1 LSEDRRLLRQYREQG
16 SQAAF
21 ARLAARHLNFVYAT
35 CLRETGDAAQ
45 AEDAA
50 QVVFLLLARKA
61 PALRP
66 EQSLSGWLFQTARFT
81 ARNARRR
88 EARRR
93 AWEERAVEQTPPPGL
108 EENALWDRLGPAVN
122 DALAAL
128 GAKDRQAVL
137 LRFADGLSFPELGAA
152 LGTSE
157 DAARMRLNRA
167 LGRLRRF
174 FAKRGVTLSIAAL
187 AALLADRT
195 VQAAPAACAAT
206 VAKIGGAVPTSP
218 SIHLQLQGVQKA
230 MTISKLKLAATVG
243 AAAMLAG
250 SLPFV
255 TLAQTQRGVVL
266 PISYKKR
273 TLPLGGAQVSGD
285 RSGSAVIEQAARA
298 TASLHSLS
306 ADVEGDSIL
315 PPASWAPLAK
325 LTLKRPAQALSDS
338 PGTYGQTSIV
348 NGASFWFYMHRDK
361 TYQQEAGINLK
372 EDRVGPPVFS
382 TFFFNPG
389 VQGLIFSGL
398 TPSAGMRTRSLGTK
412 RWHGGTYMAVQL
424 THPTGQP
431 KEADPMSGT
440 LTAYFGV
447 ADHLL
452 HGFTVDATYRG
463 HRTVE
468 EYALKNLRINPE
480 IPNATFVWTPPAGA
494 EPSKPPI
501 AHLH

>member
-1 LSEDRRLLRQYREQG
+1 VSEDGRLLRQYREQG

-21 ARLAARHLNFVYAT
+21 ARLAARHLGFVYAT
-35 CLRETGDAAQ
+35 CLRETGDPAL

-66 EQSLSGWLFQTARFT
+66 EQSLSGWLFQTARF
-81 ARNARRR
+81 AAKNARRR
-88 EARRR
+88 EARRKS
-93 AWEERAVEQTPPPGL
+93 WEERAVEQTPTPGQ

-128 GAKDRQAVL
+128 GAKDREAVL
-137 LRFADGLSFPELGAA
+137 LRFADGLSFPELGVA

-174 FAKRGVTLSIAAL
+174 FAKQGVTLSVAAL
-187 AALLADRT
+187 AALLADRI
-195 VQAAPAACAAT
+195 VQAAPAACAAA
-206 VAKIGGAVPTSP
+206 VARIGGGAPMSP
-218 SIHLQLQGVQKA
+218 NVHLQLQGVQKA

-243 AAAMLAG
+243 AAAVLAG

-255 TLAQTQRGVVL
+255 TLAHARKGAAPPAPQ
-266 PISYKKR
+266 KKR
-273 TLPLGGAQVSGD
+273 PQASAD

-298 TASLHSLS
+298 TGSLRSLS
-306 ADVEGDSIL
+306 AEVEGDSII
-315 PPASWAPLAK
+315 PPARWAPLAS
-325 LTLKRPAQALSDS
+325 LSLKRPAQALSES
-338 PGTYGQTSIV
+338 PGSYGQTSV
-348 NGASFWFYMHRDK
+348 ANGASLWFYTHWDK
-361 TYQQEAGINLK
+361 RYQQEVGVHLN

-389 VQGLIFSGL
+389 LQGLVFSGL
-398 TPSAGMRTRSLGTK
+398 TPSPGMGTHLLGARK
-412 RWHGGTYMAVQL
+412 WHGGTYTAVQL
-424 THPTGQP
+424 THPSGQP

-440 LTAYFGV
+440 LTAYFGMT
-447 ADHLL
+447 DRLL
-452 HGFTVDATYRG
+452 HGFTIDATYRG
-463 HRTVE
+463 RRTVE
-468 EYALKNLRINPE
+468 EYALKNLRVNPE
-480 IPNATFVWTPPAGA
+480 IPDATFVWTPPAGA

-501 AHLH
+501 THLH